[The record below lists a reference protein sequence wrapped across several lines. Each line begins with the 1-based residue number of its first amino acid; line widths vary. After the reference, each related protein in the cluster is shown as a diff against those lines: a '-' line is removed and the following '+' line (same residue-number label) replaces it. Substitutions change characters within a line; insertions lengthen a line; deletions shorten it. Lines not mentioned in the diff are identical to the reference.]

1 MSAVPSAASLADA
14 LRHEVATARPR
25 LHAVS
30 ESVAAA
36 GRGPGA
42 WTRKEIL
49 GHLIDS
55 ASNNQQRFVL
65 AALSDAFT
73 GPRYDQDHWVRVH
86 AYADR
91 PWTELVDLWA
101 AFNRHLAFA
110 MAAVPPDRLS
120 TPCTI
125 DDGPTQTL
133 AWLMEDYVT
142 HMRHHLEQ
150 ILDGLPAA

>member
-1 MSAVPSAASLADA
+1 MPRGASAADT
-14 LRHEVATARPR
+14 LRHEIAAATPQLRA
-25 LHAVS
+25 LS
-30 ESVAAA
+30 EHVAAA
-36 GRGPGA
+36 GRGPGE

-65 AALSDAFT
+65 DTLGDTFQ
-73 GPRYDQDHWVRVH
+73 GPPYDQHHWVRVH

-91 PWTELVDLWA
+91 PWAELVDLWA

-110 MAAVPPDRLS
+110 MAAVPAHRLS

-125 DDGPTQTL
+125 GDGPCETL
-133 AWLMEDYVT
+133 GWLMEDYVT
-142 HMRHHLEQ
+142 HLRHHLRQ